1 MVEVMN
7 NEIAEKILTEIDAK
21 KDRGATIASIGFKA
35 GMARNTFSRR
45 LNGGGE
51 DFTAYE
57 IARIAIALEIDPNA
71 LLPKVFKVKRE
82 HAE

>member
-1 MVEVMN
+1 MN
-7 NEIAEKILTEIDAK
+7 NEIANKILAEIDDPKNADK
-21 KDRGATIASIGFKA
+21 TVASVAFNA

-57 IARIAIALEIDPNA
+57 IARIAMALEVDPNS
-71 LLPKVFKVKRE
+71 LLPKVFGVARE
-82 HAE
+82 ESA